1 MENRE
6 NGLIKSYSWLDWIDD
21 IFKNGHWDEAM
32 QKLMNGETKD
42 LWKGKQDFKDD
53 LLYDDSWIENEDSY
67 ELNFDNVPDTPD
79 KIDVTV
85 EDGIVKVKYSV
96 KTKNFSSSYCYNRTL
111 PEDCNYDEIKAELSE
126 DNKLIVTVPKKK
138 N

>member
-53 LLYDDSWIENEDSY
+53 LLYDDSWRFY
-67 ELNFDNVPDTPD
+67 MV
-79 KIDVTV
+79 
-85 EDGIVKVKYSV
+85 YS
-96 KTKNFSSSYCYNRTL
+96 TFHFL
-111 PEDCNYDEIKAELSE
+111 L
-126 DNKLIVTVPKKK
+126 
-138 N
+138 

>member
-67 ELNFDNVPDTPD
+67 ELNFDNVPDNPD

-85 EDGIVKVKYSV
+85 EDGVVKVKYSV
-96 KTKNFSSSYCYNRTL
+96 KTKNFSSSYSYNRTL
-111 PEDCNYDEIKAELSE
+111 PEDCIYDEIKAELSE